1 MKNLPDRGKYT
12 VKTVNQ
18 PLKQGSVKLERQKL

>member
-12 VKTVNQ
+12 VKTVYQ